1 MSEVPLL
8 QLEHLHIVKTGAK
21 EQDYLVHDLSLC
33 LDHGQSL
40 GLVGESGS
48 GKSLTAWALLQLLP
62 SPQLR
67 IQSGR
72 ILFRGQDLC
81 TFDEKQRNQ
90 LRGSRIAMIVQDA
103 LAALNPVRRIKTQLT
118 ELFQF
123 HPSALSGWAQH
134 ARILQC
140 LQEVGLPDGER
151 ILRSFPH
158 ELSGGMRQ
166 RVLLA
171 MALLLEPDLLIADE
185 PTTALDVTLQAKFVD
200 QLRRLRLE
208 KSMALLF
215 ISHDFALVLEL
226 CERVLVL
233 YRGHMMET
241 GPTEALLENPWHPY
255 TQAMIAAL
263 PRQGLMSITTQE
275 PSSSVQRGAAS
286 CPYAT
291 QCPKVFPRCLQ
302 EQPKVQSHGDRQLA
316 CHLFDV

>member
-8 QLEHLHIVKTGAK
+8 QLEHLHIVKTSAK
-21 EQDYLVHDLSLC
+21 GQDYLVHDLSLC
-33 LDHGQSL
+33 LDQGQSL

-81 TFDEKQRNQ
+81 ACDEKQRNQ

-103 LAALNPVRRIKTQLT
+103 LAALNPVRRIKAQLA

-123 HPSALSGWAQH
+123 HTSALSASAKQ

-140 LQEVGLPDGER
+140 LHEVGLPDGER
-151 ILRSFPH
+151 ILRAFPH

-171 MALLLEPDLLIADE
+171 MALLLEPELLIADE
-185 PTTALDVTLQAKFVD
+185 PTTALDVTLQAKFVAE
-200 QLRRLRLE
+200 LRRLRAE
-208 KSMALLF
+208 KTMALLF

-241 GPTEALLENPWHPY
+241 GPTEALLEDPWHPY

-263 PRQGLMSITTQE
+263 PRQGQMSIGAQE
-275 PSSSVQRGAAS
+275 PALSMQKGAGS
-286 CPYAT
+286 CPYAS
-291 QCPKVFPRCLQ
+291 QCPKVHARCLQ
-302 EQPKVQSHGDRQLA
+302 QQPKVHSRGNRQLA
-316 CHLFDV
+316 CHLFEL